1 MMFKSK
7 SEKKYGQFI
16 HFNTHLT
23 MPYKTKA
30 LKNVLNMGKMFSA
43 IAVLIKGVINLTQSE
58 FHTFHFITF

>member
-1 MMFKSK
+1 
-7 SEKKYGQFI
+7 
-16 HFNTHLT
+16 